1 MSKYR
6 RSEAKEAARAQFRG
20 VWAAITTPFT
30 PEGELDEA
38 GLRRN
43 MRYYTDQLAIA
54 GIFCTGTMGEYWA
67 LTKEERKRVVEIVV
81 EEAKGKCLTIP
92 HTGHHSAEET
102 IELTRHAHE
111 VGADFAIVINPYFPV
126 AKADDAMLYEWF
138 KRVVNAVDIGVW
150 MFDTRYSGTSLS
162 VELTARIAEFE
173 NVCGIKCSRPM
184 EHYAAVKRVCG
195 DKIVMSHPSETHL
208 LMLMREYGQRV
219 HMSSATPYL
228 YQTASW
234 RPMHDYVELALA
246 GKFDEANKV
255 SAELQPVREA
265 HDRWVH
271 ASWDDRGIIG
281 IAEIKA
287 WSEMLGM
294 AAGPVRTPLLQMSA
308 EQKEALRVD
317 LERAGLLARHKPA
330 GSATRQVAP
339 A

>member
-1 MSKYR
+1 MKYR
-6 RSEAKEAARAQFRG
+6 RSEAKDAARAQFRG

-43 MRYYTDQLAIA
+43 MRYYTDALGID

-102 IELTRHAHE
+102 IDLTRHAHE
-111 VGADFAIVINPYFPV
+111 VGADFAIVINPYFPA
-126 AKADDAMLYEWF
+126 AKANDAMLYEWF
-138 KRVVNAVDIGVW
+138 RRVADKVDIGLW
-150 MFDTRYSGTSLS
+150 MFDTRYSGTALS
-162 VELTARIAEFE
+162 IELTGRIAELE
-173 NVCGIKCSRPM
+173 NFCGIKCSRPTA
-184 EHYAAVKRVCG
+184 HYAAVQRLCG

-208 LMLMREYGQRV
+208 LGLMRDYGQRV

-228 YQTASW
+228 YQTATW
-234 RPMHDYVELALA
+234 RPMRDYVELALA
-246 GKFDEANKV
+246 GKFDEAQNV
-255 SAELQPVREA
+255 AGALDPLREA
-265 HDRWVH
+265 NERWVNGP
-271 ASWDDRGIIG
+271 WDKNAIIG
-281 IAEIKA
+281 IAAIKA

-294 AAGPVRTPLLQMSA
+294 AAGPVRAPLLDMTA
-308 EQKEALRVD
+308 EEKQAMRAD
-317 LERAGLLARHKPA
+317 LEQAGLFGHYA
-330 GSATRQVAP
+330 GAAAKERVA